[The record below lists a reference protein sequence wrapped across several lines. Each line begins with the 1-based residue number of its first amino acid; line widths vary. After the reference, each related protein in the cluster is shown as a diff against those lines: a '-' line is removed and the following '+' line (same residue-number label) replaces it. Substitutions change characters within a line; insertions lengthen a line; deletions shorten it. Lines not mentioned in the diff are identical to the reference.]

1 MTNRGHILVA
11 GPAGPALDDTA
22 LILDQRGF
30 ATTVAPDAVTL
41 GDLRADAV
49 VLVGDPDADAAVG
62 LTSTVCTERPGLP
75 VVLVL
80 AADRDELLDA
90 ATRAGAFAVLTAP
103 IDHQSMVLA
112 VDRAIEHRALRREVR
127 RLERVV
133 RRRAGF
139 DGLLGSSPQMQSLFR
154 PARTRRRLGRLGAV
168 HGRERHGKGGG
179 GARLAPP
186 EPALRRAL
194 RPGQRRGGPR
204 RAAGG

>member
-1 MTNRGHILVA
+1 MSNRGHILVA

-22 LILDQRGF
+22 LVLDQRGF

-80 AADRDELLDA
+80 AAGRDELLDA

-139 DGLLGSSPQMQSLFR
+139 DGLLGSSPQMQSLFDLLE
-154 PARTRRRLGRLGAV
+154 PA
-168 HGRERHGKGGG
+168 ERHWVARIQAQGLGKCI
-179 GARLAPP
+179 P
-186 EPALRRAL
+186 
-194 RPGQRRGGPR
+194 RGV
-204 RAAGG
+204 

>member
-1 MTNRGHILVA
+1 MSNRGHILVA

-80 AADRDELLDA
+80 AADREELLPRSA
-90 ATRAGAFAVLTAP
+90 RLHPVPARVRAGTP
-103 IDHQSMVLA
+103 
-112 VDRAIEHRALRREVR
+112 RAARE
-127 RLERVV
+127 
-133 RRRAGF
+133 A
-139 DGLLGSSPQMQSLFR
+139 
-154 PARTRRRLGRLGAV
+154 
-168 HGRERHGKGGG
+168 GGG
-179 GARLAPP
+179 LAL
-186 EPALRRAL
+186 AQWR
-194 RPGQRRGGPR
+194 
-204 RAAGG
+204 